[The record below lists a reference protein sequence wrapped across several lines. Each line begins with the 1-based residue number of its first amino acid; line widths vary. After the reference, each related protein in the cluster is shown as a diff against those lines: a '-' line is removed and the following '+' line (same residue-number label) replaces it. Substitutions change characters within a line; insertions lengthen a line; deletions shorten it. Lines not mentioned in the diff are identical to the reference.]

1 MQVIRC
7 SIHPTQRDLMT
18 ADEMRRKSNELAILI
33 IEGENAV
40 KDEKYNMKNHPNY
53 YMIAEGENLTR
64 KKEPAKIYDWGSTAQ
79 SKGHMQSISRIDAAD
94 RDKIVKLEDIE
105 ADSVVMTEEE
115 LFERLAA

>member
-1 MQVIRC
+1 MNASYTVQYT
-7 SIHPTQRDLMT
+7 PTQRDLMT

-64 KKEPAKIYDWGSTAQ
+64 KKSRLRSTTGAVR
-79 SKGHMQSISRIDAAD
+79 HSRKVICN
-94 RDKIVKLEDIE
+94 
-105 ADSVVMTEEE
+105 
-115 LFERLAA
+115 RLAGSMRLIGIRSLSWKILKQTAWL